1 MKIKDEKV
9 SKFQMGGAMAAPEQQ
24 QAAAPVEQGQ
34 GGGDPFEQIMQ
45 IAMQALETQDC
56 EAAMAVCQGLI
67 QMAQEMAGGQGGPEE
82 APVEEPVF
90 KRGGKLARK

>member
-9 SKFQMGGAMAAPEQQ
+9 SKFQMGGAMAAPEQGM
-24 QAAAPVEQGQ
+24 QAAPEQGAQ
-34 GGGDPFEQIMQ
+34 GGGDPFAQIME

-56 EAAMAVCQGLI
+56 QAAMAVCEGLL
-67 QMAQEMAGGQGGPEE
+67 QLAQEMAGGQAAEE

-90 KRGGKLARK
+90 KRGGKLTKK